1 MLENRIYTVVVK
13 DIFYGTFSNRKNM
26 LDSIKDHVELT
37 GAYIKGS
44 RKNLDITP
52 VTIANG
58 FIGSNLTIYKKDENG
73 DESVFMKVLM
83 HNMNSVNPA
92 YKKKISNE

>member
-1 MLENRIYTVVVK
+1 MLENRIYTVVVN

-26 LDSIKDHVELT
+26 FDAIKKHIELI

-58 FIGSNLTIYKKDENG
+58 FVGNNLTIYKKNENG
-73 DESVFMKVLM
+73 DESVFIKILM
-83 HNMNSVNPA
+83 HNMNSVNP
-92 YKKKISNE
+92 YYQKMKNE